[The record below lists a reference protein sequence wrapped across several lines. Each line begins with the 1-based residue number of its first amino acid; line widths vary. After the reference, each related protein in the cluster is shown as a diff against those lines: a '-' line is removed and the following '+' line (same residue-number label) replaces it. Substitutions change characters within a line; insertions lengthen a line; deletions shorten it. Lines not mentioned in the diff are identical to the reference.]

1 MKDDQTNK
9 LPGTQGSGSP
19 PSDDRID
26 FIVSAVQ
33 SLAVSME
40 TVKEDIKELKIGLQD
55 AVSRIAELEQAA
67 QERALDTKPIWE
79 RALAEI
85 ASVRFEL
92 VEIKSDIK
100 AIKDDIK
107 EIKTDITV
115 IKAEQ
120 AEMKLDIAAIKA
132 EQAEMK
138 IIIAAIKA
146 EQAEMKIDIAAIKA
160 EQAEMKLDILSIKA
174 ELTDTKNAMQDG
186 FVLLGDKFG
195 EINDD
200 MVTLR
205 VNQKWLRRK
214 LEGLSPKTQ

>member
-79 RALAEI
+79 RAL
-85 ASVRFEL
+85 
-92 VEIKSDIK
+92 VEILEIRKGVEDINR
-100 AIKDDIK
+100 
-107 EIKTDITV
+107 
-115 IKAEQ
+115 
-120 AEMKLDIAAIKA
+120 KLDVLNQDVLQVRADQRRVEKR
-132 EQAEMK
+132 M
-138 IIIAAIKA
+138 
-146 EQAEMKIDIAAIKA
+146 D
-160 EQAEMKLDILSIKA
+160 
-174 ELTDTKNAMQDG
+174 ELTSRAQ
-186 FVLLGDKFG
+186 
-195 EINDD
+195 
-200 MVTLR
+200 
-205 VNQKWLRRK
+205 
-214 LEGLSPKTQ
+214 

>member
-1 MKDDQTNK
+1 
-9 LPGTQGSGSP
+9 
-19 PSDDRID
+19 
-26 FIVSAVQ
+26 
-33 SLAVSME
+33 
-40 TVKEDIKELKIGLQD
+40 
-55 AVSRIAELEQAA
+55 
-67 QERALDTKPIWE
+67 
-79 RALAEI
+79 
-85 ASVRFEL
+85 
-92 VEIKSDIK
+92 
-100 AIKDDIK
+100 
-107 EIKTDITV
+107 
-115 IKAEQ
+115 
-120 AEMKLDIAAIKA
+120 
-132 EQAEMK
+132 MK

-200 MVTLR
+200 MVNLR

>member
-1 MKDDQTNK
+1 
-9 LPGTQGSGSP
+9 
-19 PSDDRID
+19 
-26 FIVSAVQ
+26 
-33 SLAVSME
+33 ME

-55 AVSRIAELEQAA
+55 AVSRIAKLEQAA

-186 FVLLGDKFG
+186 FVLLDKFG

-200 MVTLR
+200 MVNLR